1 MKYLQSYLSE
11 IAPNEYNTHNYPFVL
26 EVKVPNACTYRFGF
40 NSLMIAEETA
50 QTFLHVKRLQVSIL
64 NVIEHERTIYKL
76 N

>member
-1 MKYLQSYLSE
+1 MKYLPTYLNR
-11 IAPNEYNTHNYPFVL
+11 IAPNELNSHNFPFVL

-64 NVIEHERTIYKL
+64 NVIEHKRTIYKL